1 VDCLMTTNLEYRRTW
16 ENRRKRARSAG
27 DEAKDSYYG
36 LPVIKKAHWQWEIV
50 LYFFIGGISGA
61 SYAIATVARWFG
73 GERGEDIARAGHYL
87 SFIGVIPSTAFLIM
101 DLKRPERFHHM
112 LRVLKLRSPM
122 SIGSWVLMVFGGLST
137 LVASI
142 QAARDG
148 EFGRSSAISRLL
160 LALPSRAIEAAGLL
174 PALAFAGYTGVLLA
188 ATAVPLWTKRH
199 LLMGPLFV
207 ASAFSNATAAIA
219 LWLALRERPDKT
231 ALERLEKL
239 ESLALIA
246 ELALL
251 VSIKRQVGPVTA
263 RPLEHGRTGLLH
275 SYGVLVGGIGV
286 PLLLQA
292 KTVVLGKPPARTMVL
307 VASALVL
314 VGGLVFRYVMV
325 IGGHESA
332 EDPAATFEMTRG
344 QRRP

>member
-1 VDCLMTTNLEYRRTW
+1 MAANFEYPRTW

-27 DEAKDSYYG
+27 DEAKQSYYG

-61 SYAIATVARWFG
+61 SYTIATVARWFG
-73 GERGEDIARAGHYL
+73 GKPGDEIARAGRYL
-87 SFIGVIPSTAFLIM
+87 AFIGVIPSTIFLIM

-112 LRVLKLRSPM
+112 LRILKIRSPM
-122 SIGSWVLMVFGGLST
+122 SVGSWVLMVFGGLAT
-137 LVASI
+137 LMAMI

-148 EFGRSSAISRLL
+148 WFGRSSAISRLL
-160 LALPSRAIEAAGLL
+160 LALPSRVIEAAGLL
-174 PALAFAGYTGVLLA
+174 PALFFAGYTGVLLA

-207 ASAFSNATAAIA
+207 ASAFSNATAALA
-219 LWLALRERPDKT
+219 LWLAWRKRPDKS

-239 ESLALIA
+239 DSLALLA

-263 RPLEHGRTGLLH
+263 RPLEHGSTGLLH
-275 SYGVLVGGIGV
+275 RYGVLVGGIGV

-307 VASALVL
+307 VASTLVL
-314 VGGLVFRYVMV
+314 VGGLIFRYVMV
-325 IGGHESA
+325 MGGHASA
-332 EDPAATFEMTRG
+332 EDPKATFEMARRQRG
-344 QRRP
+344 S